1 MERVLAA
8 VAAASPSAG
17 TTLVVAIDGRSGA
30 GKSTLAHTLAGRL
43 GAPLV
48 SLEDLYG
55 GWDGLEHGVSLLA
68 SAVLRPLAA
77 GRAVS
82 VPRYDWEA
90 AAWREPWSLE
100 PPTHL
105 IVEGVGAGAESL
117 APYTSL
123 LVWLELDA
131 QRRRD
136 RVLARHYGDIYG
148 PELERWSLHEDA
160 FYERERPRDRADVVI
175 AAEELGDLAGA

>member
-55 GWDGLEHGVSLLA
+55 GWDGLERGVSLLA
-68 SAVLRPLAA
+68 SAVLRL
-77 GRAVS
+77 
-82 VPRYDWEA
+82 
-90 AAWREPWSLE
+90 SLI
-100 PPTHL
+100 H
-105 IVEGVGAGAESL
+105 I
-117 APYTSL
+117 
-123 LVWLELDA
+123 
-131 QRRRD
+131 
-136 RVLARHYGDIYG
+136 
-148 PELERWSLHEDA
+148 
-160 FYERERPRDRADVVI
+160 
-175 AAEELGDLAGA
+175 